1 MHGSR
6 SRRTG
11 LCDAYGDR
19 VKDFF
24 GRFPGARWPHQERLH
39 LYVRGNE
46 ALRAAVRRYQ
56 DQLRATGVAEQHG
69 LGLQDPEYLHCT
81 VQMLTVTRREVTEEQ
96 LRALVRQLVAGL
108 QWIDP
113 FCLSVGPPA
122 AGQHAAELW
131 VDPAGDAPWARLVD
145 QVRRSVAHV
154 LGSEALPEL
163 GANQRPHT
171 SLGYGIGTGDS
182 GAITSALRDVRQ
194 CLVEVPV
201 TELELAAVT
210 QHPSQGAFSWQ
221 TVARVPVGAS
231 DDEDLAVDPG
241 IPEPE
246 PPALAEAADALVRA
260 GKASRWRPNQADV
273 QAVLLLRAHH
283 ARIWAIDGRGCPAT
297 SVAEASLDGIDIL
310 ADPGEIRSATA
321 EVYGRALALPVSPL
335 LRAVLELAADYEP
348 QPAALGGWR
357 EVFGPILTGEWSH

>member
-1 MHGSR
+1 MQ
-6 SRRTG
+6 
-11 LCDAYGDR
+11 
-19 VKDFF
+19 DFF
-24 GRFPGARWPHQERLH
+24 GRFPGARWPQQERLH

-56 DQLRATGVAEQHG
+56 DQLRETGVADHHG

-81 VQMLTVTRREVTEEQ
+81 VQMLTVTRREVTEDQ

-108 QWIDP
+108 QWVAP

-131 VDPAGDAPWARLVD
+131 VDPAGDASWERLVD

-154 LGSEALPEL
+154 LGSEALPDL
-163 GANQRPHT
+163 GSNQRPHT
-171 SLGYGIGTGDS
+171 SLGYGISTGDS
-182 GAITSALRDVRQ
+182 GAITSALRDVRHG
-194 CLVEVPV
+194 LVNVPV
-201 TELELAAVT
+201 VELELAAVT
-210 QHPSQGAFSWQ
+210 QHPSQGSFSWE

-241 IPEPE
+241 TPDPE
-246 PPALAEAADALVRA
+246 PPALIEAADALVHAGRA
-260 GKASRWRPNQADV
+260 RQWRPSQADV

-310 ADPGEIRSATA
+310 ADPGEIRTATTEA
-321 EVYGRALALPVSPL
+321 YARALTLPVSPP
-335 LRAVLELAADYEP
+335 LRAVLEHAADYEP
-348 QPAALGGWR
+348 QPATLGGWR
-357 EVFGPILTGEWSH
+357 EIFGPIVTGDWGH